1 MRRKVKAVRKVG
13 GWGGGGGA
21 QGIREGGEGAG
32 ANNHRW
38 GWWRKRGGRGD
49 MSGKR

>member
-1 MRRKVKAVRKVG
+1 MGRKVTAARKVR
-13 GWGGGGGA
+13 GGA

-32 ANNHRW
+32 ANNYRRE
-38 GWWRKRGGRGD
+38 WWRKRGGRGD